1 MFWKWTR
8 LILLLVICSVIYF
21 VGHFGIPFLQN
32 PIPPMGKLVN
42 PYTGFW
48 QNDDNADQVPEMIEH
63 ADLKSEVTVLWDKR
77 LVPHIFADNNH
88 DLYFTQGYITASH
101 RLWQM
106 DFLSRVSG
114 GRLSEVV
121 GSRAKE
127 FDLFHRRIGL
137 LESAKKVID
146 TLQHYPEEYAAVENY
161 TKGVNA
167 YIADLQQKNFPIEFK
182 LMNYHPEEWTVL
194 KTALILKYMAWDL
207 DGTVSD
213 RYITE
218 SSKVFS
224 DSLFQELYPSINP
237 YYEPIVPSRASV
249 ENPQQQRTIRRNSS
263 SRIPSNEYSSV
274 PTSDK
279 FLPSFLTNI
288 DNDYQKGSNN
298 WVISGAKSRSGNPI
312 LANDPHLSMSLPS
325 LWYETQLVSD
335 DVNVYGVSLPGVP
348 MIVIGFNENIAWGFT
363 YTTSDP
369 IDFTKIEWNEEGDQ
383 YKMDGQWINPRIRQD
398 TIKVTGGE
406 NLITS
411 TMITEAGPVIYKD
424 SIPRF
429 GFNSM
434 IPGANIAMNWT
445 AHQPTLEFLTMF
457 QMNRAANYND
467 YKAALPYFS
476 APGQNFV
483 FASNEGDI
491 AIWHNGDFP
500 VRDEAEGR
508 FVNDTLR
515 SDGLWKE
522 MIPFEQLPNTKNPE
536 ENFISSANASPV
548 KENYAYY
555 LGVDDYA
562 TFERTN
568 RIVEVLDS
576 LQSIIPFDFQKLQL
590 DNYSLLAEKLLPV
603 LLTRLPQQQLSDNEK
618 DVYSELAAWD
628 YEFDADA
635 KSASVFNAWIWEL
648 RRAIWKDEVDDEDL
662 AWMMPRIDVTAQFVL
677 TDSTLVQY
685 DNRNTEKVE
694 SLNDII
700 LASYQTA
707 ISDLVE
713 NYGSLND
720 AWQWGNVNPTRIA
733 SLANLDGFGSAN
745 LQTGGSKRSV
755 NAISGTHGPSW
766 RMIVELG
773 EEPTAYGVYPG
784 GQSGNPG
791 SAYYDSFV
799 DDWASGNYYELKF
812 LKNKEQ
818 QNGIIA
824 TTTVKQSEE

>member
-1 MFWKWTR
+1 
-8 LILLLVICSVIYF
+8 
-21 VGHFGIPFLQN
+21 
-32 PIPPMGKLVN
+32 
-42 PYTGFW
+42 
-48 QNDDNADQVPEMIEH
+48 
-63 ADLKSEVTVLWDKR
+63 
-77 LVPHIFADNNH
+77 
-88 DLYFTQGYITASH
+88 
-101 RLWQM
+101 
-106 DFLSRVSG
+106 
-114 GRLSEVV
+114 
-121 GSRAKE
+121 
-127 FDLFHRRIGL
+127 
-137 LESAKKVID
+137 
-146 TLQHYPEEYAAVENY
+146 
-161 TKGVNA
+161 
-167 YIADLQQKNFPIEFK
+167 
-182 LMNYHPEEWTVL
+182 
-194 KTALILKYMAWDL
+194 
-207 DGTVSD
+207 
-213 RYITE
+213 
-218 SSKVFS
+218 
-224 DSLFQELYPSINP
+224 
-237 YYEPIVPSRASV
+237 
-249 ENPQQQRTIRRNSS
+249 
-263 SRIPSNEYSSV
+263 
-274 PTSDK
+274 
-279 FLPSFLTNI
+279 
-288 DNDYQKGSNN
+288 
-298 WVISGAKSRSGNPI
+298 
-312 LANDPHLSMSLPS
+312 MSLPS

-500 VRDEAEGR
+500 VRDEADGR

-548 KENYAYY
+548 NQNYAYY

-603 LLTRLPQQQLSDNEK
+603 LLSRLPKQQLSDNEK